1 MNNRD
6 KFIELAKQSG
16 FKIFKGR
23 VVAAD
28 GDISGEATQSLQN
41 FYELVRRNT
50 LEDASYLCTRF
61 YERDMNAAECASAIK
76 LI

>member
-1 MNNRD
+1 MNKLD
-6 KFIELAKQSG
+6 KFLELAEQSG
-16 FKIFKGR
+16 FKIFRGR

-28 GDISGEATQSLQN
+28 GDISGEATNSLQN
-41 FYELVRRNT
+41 FYELVRRNA

-61 YERDMNAAECASAIK
+61 YGRDMNAAECASAIK